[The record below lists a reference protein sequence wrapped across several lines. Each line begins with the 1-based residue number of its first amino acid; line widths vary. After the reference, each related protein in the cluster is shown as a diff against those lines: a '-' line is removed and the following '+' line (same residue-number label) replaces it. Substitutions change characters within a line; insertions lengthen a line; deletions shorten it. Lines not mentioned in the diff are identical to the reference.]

1 MKKTFY
7 FIHLAAELKIS
18 FIFQFIVVM
27 AYKVVTGQASEVE
40 DIREDEGETP
50 DEKST
55 KTYVCAFF
63 DRSLVSC
70 FKISQSTNGFV
81 KLLCTAGSLGQLR
94 IRVEQGFP
102 TFFAARIPL
111 SGQSILS
118 TPKKFLRYIL
128 LYKRYIS
135 CSVTQGSSYPLGVR
149 VPPVGNPWCR
159 LSRMRNRQLIVTLS
173 RITPTRHGRIPTPQ
187 YHAATCANIVARELR
202 QQISR
207 SRGQSSPVVAET
219 HFQPPKVFTSC

>member
-1 MKKTFY
+1 MPLPFAKIWICALNTIYVQQWCTSQSLSSFLRDKKTPS
-7 FIHLAAELKIS
+7 S
-18 FIFQFIVVM
+18 FF
-27 AYKVVTGQASEVE
+27 AWHSLT
-40 DIREDEGETP
+40 
-50 DEKST
+50 
-55 KTYVCAFF
+55 
-63 DRSLVSC
+63 LVSA
-70 FKISQSTNGFV
+70 IDDHI
-81 KLLCTAGSLGQLR
+81 QLR
-94 IRVEQGFP
+94 LDQGFP
-102 TFFAARIPL
+102 TFFAARTRL